1 MSMQPST
8 GRRAARRL
16 LATAKQ
22 FAAGLFVATFAGCT
36 ALTQPI
42 NGVPAN
48 RLPPEFFPPPKN
60 DLVPVDFSLL
70 ALEPPRDYELG
81 AGDILGVYIEG
92 VLPFNPPDQPPEPPP
107 VNFPGE
113 QSILPPSLGFP
124 IPVQDD
130 GTLSLPL
137 VEPLD
142 VEGLT
147 LDQVRD
153 AIREA
158 YIEEE
163 ILREDKV
170 RPIVTLI
177 KERTYDVI
185 VIRQDAGGGGL
196 GQGLVGQQ
204 LGAQF
209 LIGSSDLSARGQVLQ
224 LPAYQN
230 DILNALSRTGGL
242 PGVNA
247 KNEVHGLRASRANRR
262 KRAQFLQQ
270 WYAEQERAA
279 QDPCYCPPPLPDDP
293 SILKIPLRVP
303 PGVVPELTEEEITLK
318 DGDIVYVES
327 RETEVFYTGGLLRG
341 GQFPLPRDF
350 DLDVLGAIALA
361 GGAVGGTSEQFG
373 FSVGRGAQGVPPGL
387 LYVLRQTPC
396 NGQIAI
402 EVDLAEATNNP
413 RARPLVQPGD
423 VLILQYKCEEQ
434 LINFGLSTFF
444 TFGVAEIFREVRN

>member
-1 MSMQPST
+1 MIRQPSISR
-8 GRRAARRL
+8 GEHRRRL
-16 LATAKQ
+16 NTAQ
-22 FAAGLFVATFAGCT
+22 LFAAGLFVAAFAGCT
-36 ALTQPI
+36 AVVQPI
-42 NGVPAN
+42 DGVPAN

-60 DLVPVDFSLL
+60 NLVPVDFSLL
-70 ALEPPRDYELG
+70 ALEPPRDYKLG
-81 AGDILGVYIEG
+81 PEDILGVYIEG
-92 VLPFNPPDQPPEPPP
+92 VLPFNSPDAPPAPPP
-107 VNFPGE
+107 VNFPTSE
-113 QSILPPSLGFP
+113 SILPPSIGFP
-124 IPVQDD
+124 IPIQPD

-137 VEPLD
+137 IEPLD

-147 LDQVRD
+147 LEQTRD
-153 AIREA
+153 AIRDA
-158 YIEEE
+158 YIEAD
-163 ILREDKV
+163 ILREEKA
-170 RPIVTLI
+170 RPIVSLI
-177 KERTYDVI
+177 RERQFDVI

-196 GQGLVGQQ
+196 GQGLIGQQ

-209 LIGSSDLSARGQVLQ
+209 LLGSSDLSARGQVIQ

-230 DILNALSRTGGL
+230 DILNALTRTGGL

-247 KNEVHGLRASRANRR
+247 KNEVQVLRASRANQR
-262 KRAQFLQQ
+262 KRMQFLQQ

-293 SILKIPLRVP
+293 SILRIPLRVP
-303 PGVVPELTEEEITLK
+303 PGVIPELSEEEITLN

-350 DLDVLGAIALA
+350 DLDVLGAMALA
-361 GGAVGGTSEQFG
+361 GGGVAGASEQFG
-373 FSVGRGAQGVPPGL
+373 LSVGGGALGVPPGM

-402 EVDLAEATNNP
+402 EVDLVKAVNDP
-413 RARPLVQPGD
+413 RSRPLVQPGD

-434 LINFGLSTFF
+434 LINFGLRTFF
-444 TFGVAEIFREVRN
+444 TFGVAEIFRAARD